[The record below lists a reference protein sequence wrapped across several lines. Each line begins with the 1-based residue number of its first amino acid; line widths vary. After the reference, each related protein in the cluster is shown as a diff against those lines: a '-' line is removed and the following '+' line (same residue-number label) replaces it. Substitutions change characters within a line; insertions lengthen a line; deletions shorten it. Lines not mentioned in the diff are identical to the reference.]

1 MGKFDQRVDVNLYIE
16 HAADFA
22 KPLLE
27 YLRRLV
33 HSTFPEI
40 TQTIKSLFKFYST
53 IIL

>member
-33 HSTFPEI
+33 HSTCPEI
-40 TQTIKSLFKFYST
+40 TQTIK
-53 IIL
+53 